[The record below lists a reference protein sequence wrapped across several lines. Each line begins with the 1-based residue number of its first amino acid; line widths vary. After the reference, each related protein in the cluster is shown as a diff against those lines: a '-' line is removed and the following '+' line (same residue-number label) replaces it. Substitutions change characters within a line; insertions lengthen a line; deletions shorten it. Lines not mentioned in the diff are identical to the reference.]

1 MVVDLGVNRAE
12 LLQCLH
18 NRYASK
24 PLYGSLSSSKRLTRI
39 QAAIDEPR
47 INLLTVNVAE
57 FIDPAG

>member
-1 MVVDLGVNRAE
+1 MSSQPICFETAVW
-12 LLQCLH
+12 
-18 NRYASK
+18 
-24 PLYGSLSSSKRLTRI
+24 GSLSSSKRLTRI